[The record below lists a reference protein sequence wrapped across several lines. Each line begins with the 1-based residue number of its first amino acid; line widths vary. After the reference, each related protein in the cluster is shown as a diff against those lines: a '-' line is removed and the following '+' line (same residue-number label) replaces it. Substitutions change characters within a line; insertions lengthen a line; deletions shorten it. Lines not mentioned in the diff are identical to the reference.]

1 MLVALESTGDKAKLA
16 PLAKQ
21 LAMYVAAANPQ
32 SLTVA
37 DLNQHPS
44 AADAF
49 RPAEQCQRSVAQ
61 VRQHQ
66 RRNLDEIAQQVAL
79 GDGRLA
85 RVGGSRPIDA
95 VEMRQR
101 DRMAVDS

>member
-1 MLVALESTGDKAKLA
+1 MALRVGEHVDALDEWRERHF
-16 PLAKQ
+16 PVL
-21 LAMYVAAANPQ
+21 L
-32 SLTVA
+32 
-37 DLNQHPS
+37 QHPP
-44 AADAF
+44 ANDAF

-95 VEMRQR
+95 IEMRQR